1 MLVIAV
7 PALLIMGG
15 LVTLA
20 GTQPPFL
27 SKRAVER
34 HLERTVGT
42 DVPGMQYVVVSS
54 DEVLL
59 DYAGG
64 WADVAGRE
72 AMTSDHTMM
81 AFSMT
86 KTLTAV
92 AVLQLVEEGKLGL
105 EDKVDAYL
113 PDIPYTGQGITIRQL
128 LAHTSGIPN
137 PIPLRWVHLAS
148 KTGTFDEEAALR
160 KVLARNPELR
170 REPGDAYGYSNI
182 GYWLLGKVIEVVT
195 SDTYVDHMRSKVLAP
210 LGLNPPA
217 LGYVVPDSGHAGGYI
232 ARYSFTNLMKTFL
245 TDDRFWGDYEGN
257 WLRVEDH
264 HLNGPAF
271 GGLVG
276 AANAFGTFLQDQLRP
291 DSVLLGSQGLE
302 MLYSSQSTSAGVP
315 VPMTLGWHVAQTE
328 DGARYFFKEGGGGG
342 FHAEMRLYPEHGVG
356 TVVMVNDTDFGS
368 TEFLDR
374 VDHAFL
380 STAQET
386 RR

>member
-1 MLVIAV
+1 MLVLAV
-7 PALLIMGG
+7 PVLLVVGALVALPGS
-15 LVTLA
+15 
-20 GTQPPFL
+20 QPPLL

-34 HLERTVGT
+34 HLERTAGT
-42 DVPGMQYVVVSS
+42 DVPGLQYVAVSG

-64 WADVAGRE
+64 WADVAGQE
-72 AMTSDHTMM
+72 AMTPSHTMM

-92 AVLQLVEEGKLGL
+92 AVLQLVEEGELAL
-105 EDKVDAYL
+105 EDEVDAYL
-113 PDIPYTGQGITIRQL
+113 PDIPYAGRGMTIRQI

-137 PIPLRWVHLAS
+137 PIPLRWVHLPS
-148 KTGTFDEEAALR
+148 ETESFDEEAALR
-160 KVLARNPELR
+160 KVLAENPELR
-170 REPGDAYGYSNI
+170 GEPGSTYAYSNI

-195 SDTYVDHMRSKVLAP
+195 GDTYVDYMHSHVLEP
-210 LGLNPPA
+210 LGVNPPT
-217 LGYVVPDSGHAGGYI
+217 LGYVLPDSGHARGYM
-232 ARYSFTNLMKTFL
+232 ARYSFTNLMRPFF
-245 TDDRFWGDYEGN
+245 TDDRFWGEYEGN
-257 WLRVEDH
+257 WLGIEDH

-276 AANAFGTFLQDQLRP
+276 SAGAFGAFLQDQLRP
-291 DSVLLGSQGLE
+291 ESVLLGSQGSKL
-302 MLYSSQSTSAGVP
+302 LYEAQATTAGTS
-315 VPMTLGWHVAQTE
+315 VPMTLGWHVAHTE

-342 FHAEMRLYPEHGVG
+342 FHAEMRLYPEHGIG
-356 TVVMVNDTDFGS
+356 TVVMANDTDFGS

-380 STAQET
+380 STTQA